1 MDSGSAVYGLS
12 CLWTLGRLFMD
23 PMDLVAHWALDAV
36 LGLCWFKPIIKCTCS
51 SEGRAAASI

>member
-1 MDSGSAVYGLS
+1 
-12 CLWTLGRLFMD
+12 MD